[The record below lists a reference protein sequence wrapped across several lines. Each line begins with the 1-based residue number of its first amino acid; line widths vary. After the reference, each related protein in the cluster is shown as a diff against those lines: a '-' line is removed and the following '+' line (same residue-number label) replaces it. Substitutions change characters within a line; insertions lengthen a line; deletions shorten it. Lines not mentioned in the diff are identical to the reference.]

1 MLREHIHSMK
11 RRSPTNNYQ
20 SPGIYHITITVR
32 DRALQRL
39 GVIRGDVN
47 CADDHPDAPRV
58 ELTTIG
64 RMVEYEL
71 LHSITHH
78 YPVIEV
84 QDYVIM
90 PDHIHFIVVVKNTII
105 NKSGRTT
112 HLGQVVAGFKKGCN
126 RRYWEITG
134 QEAPSAASSSLAVGG
149 QSSAAFL
156 SPAVPPQGKR
166 TPSSASTG
174 RQPLFDYGYVDVMP
188 LKEGQLET
196 QRAYI
201 RANPRNRLLRMTHA
215 TSLRPQRAI
224 ADTLI
229 TLPALRG
236 YLVREHAL
244 RQDDQQTWE
253 AIQSRLLINN
263 GHVSCDGY
271 GNRLLLERRLLPVV
285 CHRKDRML
293 FHQQKQACVD
303 AAAKGAILVSARI
316 AKGEQEIIDEISGQ
330 GHPVITVA
338 DNGFPEIYHP
348 SQQRLDLAAANKLL
362 ILSPWKYQ
370 YRHHNE
376 DITVA
381 QCKTMNCVVQ
391 ALCKKKDTWW
401 KEYSK

>member
-1 MLREHIHSMK
+1 MK

-47 CADDHPDAPRV
+47 
-58 ELTTIG
+58 
-64 RMVEYEL
+64 
-71 LHSITHH
+71 
-78 YPVIEV
+78 
-84 QDYVIM
+84 
-90 PDHIHFIVVVKNTII
+90 
-105 NKSGRTT
+105 
-112 HLGQVVAGFKKGCN
+112 
-126 RRYWEITG
+126 
-134 QEAPSAASSSLAVGG
+134 
-149 QSSAAFL
+149 
-156 SPAVPPQGKR
+156 
-166 TPSSASTG
+166 
-174 RQPLFDYGYVDVMP
+174 
-188 LKEGQLET
+188 
-196 QRAYI
+196 
-201 RANPRNRLLRMTHA
+201 
-215 TSLRPQRAI
+215 
-224 ADTLI
+224 
-229 TLPALRG
+229 
-236 YLVREHAL
+236 
-244 RQDDQQTWE
+244 
-253 AIQSRLLINN
+253 
-263 GHVSCDGY
+263 
-271 GNRLLLERRLLPVV
+271 
-285 CHRKDRML
+285 
-293 FHQQKQACVD
+293 HQQKQACVD

-401 KEYSK
+401 KEYSKYAYCYFYWLFSLSFRKKCLLLQRCVDYRVSRQDILIAQTHLELDPRKSEDGQNVGRLSSDGLPYTISYMHVLISAGLP